1 MARTI
6 KKIAH
11 DLLPLSD
18 AVTELSA
25 IVAQLLHVIEQ
36 HASFSEET
44 TKQYFYQGIKALD
57 KLTLSADLIKT
68 YLHELNEEADREGI
82 SKDD

>member
-25 IVAQLLHVIEQ
+25 IVAQLLHAIEQ
-36 HASFSEET
+36 HATFDDSST
-44 TKQYFYQGIKALD
+44 THYFTQGIKALD

-68 YLHELNEEADREGI
+68 YLHELNDEADRENIPKG
-82 SKDD
+82 